1 MYLIYFV
8 LKVTVTS
15 TGGGWWWN
23 SGEKWKKEERKQQQQ
38 QQLQLM
44 GKTVLVTDYHTTPDL
59 GVTAIYKLAS
69 HESGLSE
76 AHRMK
81 PVMKNF

>member
-1 MYLIYFV
+1 
-8 LKVTVTS
+8 
-15 TGGGWWWN
+15 
-23 SGEKWKKEERKQQQQ
+23 
-38 QQLQLM
+38 M
-44 GKTVLVTDYHTTPDL
+44 GKTVVVTDYHTTPDL